1 MKRTIIFLILTWL
14 GVSFGLDAQ
23 AKHPEYD
30 PYMVH
35 KTYAACVYVD
45 NLICAKSAAPH
56 KVMSDIFDSV
66 YYSHIEISDIKGGN
80 KVMVDHSLKQLFCSG
95 RTPKAKDGYRYVNK
109 CITYKINHSDCKQ
122 DTVKITYV
130 YNNKEVTTQ
139 GEVKKVV
146 RLRKRKIRIQELI
159 LDERKGLVTVYIVDK

>member
-1 MKRTIIFLILTWL
+1 MKASLYLIFILL
-14 GVSFGLDAQ
+14 SVFGLNAQ

-30 PYMVH
+30 SYMVH

-130 YNNKEVTTQ
+130 YNNQEVTTK
-139 GEVKKVV
+139 EDVRRVL
-146 RLRKRKIRIQELI
+146 RLRKKKIRISDFI
-159 LDERKGLVTVYIVDK
+159 FDERKGLVTVYIVDK